1 MSNIPI
7 EDFYLIKL
15 LMIEL
20 KMDINQPDQKGLTP
34 LLYAS
39 YSGNYC
45 IVRYI
50 LANCAEANI
59 MAVDNEMNNILHLAC
74 LSRSKLTGMILIE
87 HAKQCG
93 KIEKLIN
100 GKNHHEQIPLHLA
113 AKKLMPTLI
122 KELLFCGSPWDCYDS
137 FGYSPS
143 LYCTPTRL
151 SAICLSIVETFMV
164 RIDDDDDT
172 SVLDTTQQQQQTSE
186 NISNNNSNNTI
197 NDESSSSIIMVNNSI
212 VINSKHVQCQ
222 QKSRQS
228 LPPME
233 LIKSYE
239 KLICDKISRLSLPA
253 AAQQH
258 QPHSNHNHNH
268 HKQNHTIANDNDDD
282 DDDSDTY

>member
-1 MSNIPI
+1 MYNQIFFSFFNYYRTLLHYCCMSNIPI

-74 LSRSKLTGMILIE
+74 LSRSKLTGVILIE

-93 KIEKLIN
+93 QIEKLIN

-122 KELLFCGSPWDCYDS
+122 KELLFSGSPWDCYDS

-151 SAICLSIVETFMV
+151 SAICLSLIGL
-164 RIDDDDDT
+164 RQGI
-172 SVLDTTQQQQQTSE
+172 SPYLQLLTTPKIEQGRQSK
-186 NISNNNSNNTI
+186 
-197 NDESSSSIIMVNNSI
+197 SSS
-212 VINSKHVQCQ
+212 
-222 QKSRQS
+222 
-228 LPPME
+228 
-233 LIKSYE
+233 
-239 KLICDKISRLSLPA
+239 
-253 AAQQH
+253 
-258 QPHSNHNHNH
+258 
-268 HKQNHTIANDNDDD
+268 
-282 DDDSDTY
+282 